1 MKEWM
6 LKMFQESSGNLIELI
21 TVTLIA
27 GLIGLVIICV
37 RGLFYKALDFF
48 SIPVGRLIEKLVKRN

>member
-27 GLIGLVIICV
+27 GLIGFVIICV

>member
-27 GLIGLVIICV
+27 GIIGLVIICV
-37 RGLFYKALDFF
+37 RGLFYRALDFF
-48 SIPVGRLIEKLVKRN
+48 SIPVGLLKEKLVNRN